1 VTIDIASMSQL
12 KPEAISEICSL
23 AHDVFKTSGE
33 IRDQQIKKLIQEV
46 SLNMENDIFND
57 DFLASVAV
65 FFNAAFMFI
74 SSQKILR
81 KSELYQFFRILNH
94 LPILNYSRFY
104 TQTIKILEQYFEK
117 DPSSIKLFDGLQ
129 LMYLYSEIGFE
140 KAAQELAEDLYAKV
154 GSDQLCFYAMYE
166 LSKANIFGVH
176 SDAESKI
183 KLMLDLATRVWDEG
197 GPEATLFLLTSW
209 LFTLSWFKRS
219 KYYKALL
226 YNLYE
231 KIRGEE
237 CLNTARV
244 GYELFLLDDKQVS
257 PAEKMHYYQDLIK
270 FHESILNSRQLHS
283 LHFFAGNYLSG
294 FQDKFHDSIHSFK
307 ASNYFLH
314 KCWERLIEISKYL
327 RMHCDHKTYKLS
339 MRYVER
345 SFLQLS
351 NQTSLRNSS
360 YVENIQMNFEK
371 IEDLYREVGEL
382 SLTDQLSGQRNRRF
396 MDNNLM
402 PILALAARHNTPVC
416 FTILD
421 IDEFKTIN
429 DKYGHTAGDY
439 VLKELGEMLSKAF
452 RHSDIIVRYGGD
464 EFLIVLFDTNPQHC
478 EEMMESFRKKIEK
491 RIFRYQKKQMKITVS
506 IGAYCE
512 NLLGNIQLKK
522 LSEYIHMADIAMYDA
537 KESGRNAVVI
547 RK

>member
-1 VTIDIASMSQL
+1 
-12 KPEAISEICSL
+12 
-23 AHDVFKTSGE
+23 
-33 IRDQQIKKLIQEV
+33 
-46 SLNMENDIFND
+46 
-57 DFLASVAV
+57 
-65 FFNAAFMFI
+65 
-74 SSQKILR
+74 
-81 KSELYQFFRILNH
+81 
-94 LPILNYSRFY
+94 
-104 TQTIKILEQYFEK
+104 
-117 DPSSIKLFDGLQ
+117 
-129 LMYLYSEIGFE
+129 
-140 KAAQELAEDLYAKV
+140 
-154 GSDQLCFYAMYE
+154 
-166 LSKANIFGVH
+166 
-176 SDAESKI
+176 
-183 KLMLDLATRVWDEG
+183 
-197 GPEATLFLLTSW
+197 
-209 LFTLSWFKRS
+209 
-219 KYYKALL
+219 
-226 YNLYE
+226 
-231 KIRGEE
+231 
-237 CLNTARV
+237 
-244 GYELFLLDDKQVS
+244 
-257 PAEKMHYYQDLIK
+257 
-270 FHESILNSRQLHS
+270 
-283 LHFFAGNYLSG
+283 
-294 FQDKFHDSIHSFK
+294 
-307 ASNYFLH
+307 
-314 KCWERLIEISKYL
+314 
-327 RMHCDHKTYKLS
+327 